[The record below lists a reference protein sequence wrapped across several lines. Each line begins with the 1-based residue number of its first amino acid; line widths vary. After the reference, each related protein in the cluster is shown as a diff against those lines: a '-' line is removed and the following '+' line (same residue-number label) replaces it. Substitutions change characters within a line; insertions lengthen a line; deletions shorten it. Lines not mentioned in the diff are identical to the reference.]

1 MYLKIFR
8 LWAAIQALALVGAA
22 QNPISAPAA
31 GADREQYRQLST
43 VVRPPAPSEPTN
55 DWKQPGKAQAASAV
69 DSLKHLARRTVMT
82 ALQSSK
88 ATSKSVADA
97 VRELQGENSLDAAYP
112 FTGIPRADLADI
124 NGLPTAVVASAVVD
138 GGYGIPGVHPSIQ
151 FYSKAGGVW
160 SLRQELGA
168 EFEGRSFSMS
178 PMRSPVANEVRY
190 FVWGGI
196 IGHSAPPLRCR
207 LYAFDGF
214 EVRTLWERDG
224 LRTADLLNIGPD
236 EIELEY
242 YVYPPDGVYVPPTR
256 VVERWRSSPSGLVMA
271 ESPSRD
277 VGQR

>member
-1 MYLKIFR
+1 MRIR
-8 LWAAIQALALVGAA
+8 IGPLWTAIHALALVGAA
-22 QNPISAPAA
+22 QHPISAPV
-31 GADREQYRQLST
+31 GWADREQYRQLST
-43 VVRPPAPSEPTN
+43 VVRPPPPSEPTN

-69 DSLKHLARRTVMT
+69 DSLKHLARQTVTT

-112 FTGIPRADLADI
+112 FTGIPRADLADV
-124 NGLPTAVVASAVVD
+124 NGLPTAVVASAVLD
-138 GGYGIPGVHPSIQ
+138 GGIGVPAVHPSIQ
-151 FYSKAGGVW
+151 FYSTAGGVW

-168 EFEGRSFSMS
+168 EFEGRAFSMA
-178 PMRSPVANEVRY
+178 PIWSPVANEVRY

-224 LRTADLLNIGPD
+224 LRSADLLNIGPD